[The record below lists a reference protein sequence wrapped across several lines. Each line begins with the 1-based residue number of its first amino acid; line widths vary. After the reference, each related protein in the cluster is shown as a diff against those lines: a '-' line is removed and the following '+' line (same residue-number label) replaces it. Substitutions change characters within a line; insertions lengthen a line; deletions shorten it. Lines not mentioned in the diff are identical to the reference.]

1 MYGSLGSLGTR
12 VHANL
17 VMMCMYKEES
27 DFKNKRSFC
36 SRYVAA
42 VYLLKRTN

>member
-17 VMMCMYKEES
+17 VMMYISGRMTFNGYFLLVVQCCLLVETM
-27 DFKNKRSFC
+27 SFE
-36 SRYVAA
+36 
-42 VYLLKRTN
+42 